1 MKLSEL
7 NILTILNLI
16 PSSIPSILILE
27 FEGQRDK
34 NVLYGHICSFETT
47 INTIIYDN
55 KQSMRRFMVFL
66 TNFKRAL
73 KVLKDRLGKKDRDAT
88 VEDYNLIQRKAQD
101 LKYFKR

>member
-1 MKLSEL
+1 
-7 NILTILNLI
+7 
-16 PSSIPSILILE
+16 
-27 FEGQRDK
+27 
-34 NVLYGHICSFETT
+34 
-47 INTIIYDN
+47 
-55 KQSMRRFMVFL
+55 MRRFMVFL